1 MTSALNPRFTFET
14 FVVGA
19 ANRLAVTAGRTVA
32 ENPGSAYNPLF
43 IYSGSGLGKTHVLM
57 AVGHAAKAIAAQ
69 LNIEYLTLD
78 EYVEAFH
85 AAIAAGQGDAFR
97 RRFQNVDVLLVD
109 DVQFL
114 TNRKEMQAELLRL
127 TEALQQSGHQIVLAS
142 DRPPAEIADLDER
155 LISRFSGGLVVD
167 MGIPDYETRVAIL
180 RRKAEER
187 GSSFQPGVL
196 ETVARLEY
204 PNVRELMGALNRLI
218 AFQAVND
225 MPINEEAARK
235 VLGIPGTGDEGRGK
249 GAPPPATPASS
260 GDEFS
265 QFLSDVTVTVGKA
278 VEAWRARVAEAVMRW
293 EGEGYRTGR
302 LEKLLEQET
311 PAAVDDAI
319 AAYVQDVERLKAL
332 ETEVAVL
339 DPQAAGEKVF
349 RDPDHMDQA
358 EAAAA
363 KVRAGAAPPPAPS
376 GAFPFDSFV
385 VGDSNDVARNAA
397 RDVISKPGKKYNP
410 LVIVGRSGLG
420 KTHLLNAIGLEL
432 AKKKNAVVACLSTQQ
447 FVDELIAAIDGN
459 RVDWWRAR
467 YRRATALLLDDIQ
480 LLAGKERT
488 QEELFNLFNQLVD
501 ADRQLIF
508 TAPAHPNTLEG
519 LEERIVSRLEGG
531 LVAEISDPDKELR
544 RNVLERLLTNQRVPI
559 EPALLDYLADR
570 PIDSVRSLTGIVQ
583 RVVEAAAAQDAPVT
597 AGLARDVLEGAPPPR
612 RTTGLRT
619 SGIVVSSAG
628 GVRSRER
635 RVWAW
640 PASADRS
647 NFGYIYFDRG
657 RISYASIVNR
667 RDRLGD
673 ILVKH
678 DKITQE
684 QLDAAI
690 HRQAKERDKKLGEI
704 LVIQNVLTQQELER
718 YMRMQIEESVYYL
731 FTWTQGTF
739 NFEADVR
746 PEQQDFLVSI
756 NPESLLL
763 EGARRVDE
771 WGLIEKKIPSFDLIF
786 LVDRDRLA
794 ISDARLTEVQDRL
807 LPLLDGSRDVN
818 QVIEDSGLGALEG
831 RSA

>member
-1 MTSALNPRFTFET
+1 MTSTLNPRFTFDT

-57 AVGHAAKAIAAQ
+57 AIGHAAKVIASQ

-114 TNRKEMQAELLRL
+114 TNRKEMQTELLRL

-180 RRKAEER
+180 RRKSEER
-187 GSSFQPGVL
+187 GSKFQPGVL
-196 ETVARLEY
+196 EVVAKVEY

-225 MPINEEAARK
+225 SPINAEAAGK
-235 VLGIPGTGDEGRGK
+235 VLGIPSAAGASAAGSPAA
-249 GAPPPATPASS
+249 APPAVASP
-260 GDEFS
+260 DEFS
-265 QFLSDVTVTVGKA
+265 QFLTDVTFTVGKA
-278 VEAWRARVAEAVMRW
+278 VEAWRARVTEAVMRW

-302 LEKLLEQET
+302 LEKLLDQET
-311 PAAVDDAI
+311 PSAVDEVI
-319 AAYVQDVERLKAL
+319 ASYVQDVERLKAL
-332 ETEVAVL
+332 EAEVAEL

-349 RDPDHMDQA
+349 RDPDHMEAA

-363 KVRAGAAPPPAPS
+363 KVRDGAAPPPAPS
-376 GAFPFDSFV
+376 AAFPLDTFV
-385 VGDSNDVARNAA
+385 AGPSNEVALNGA
-397 RDVISKPGKKYNP
+397 RDCIAKPGKKFNP

-432 AKKKNAVVACLSTQQ
+432 AKKKNAIVACLSTQQ

-508 TAPAHPNTLEG
+508 TAPAHPNRLEG

-531 LVAEISDPDKELR
+531 LVTEIAEPDKELR
-544 RNVLERLLTNQRVPI
+544 RGMLERLLTHQHI
-559 EPALLDYLADR
+559 ALEPALVDYLADR
-570 PIDSVRSLTGIVQ
+570 PIDSVRSLTGVVQ

-597 AGLARDVLEGAPPPR
+597 AGLARDVLEGAPPPSPR
-612 RTTGLRT
+612 RTAGLRT

-628 GVRSRER
+628 GVRSREKM
-635 RVWAW
+635 VWDW
-640 PASADRS
+640 PFAADR
-647 NFGYIYFDRG
+647 
-657 RISYASIVNR
+657 
-667 RDRLGD
+667 
-673 ILVKH
+673 
-678 DKITQE
+678 
-684 QLDAAI
+684 
-690 HRQAKERDKKLGEI
+690 
-704 LVIQNVLTQQELER
+704 
-718 YMRMQIEESVYYL
+718 
-731 FTWTQGTF
+731 
-739 NFEADVR
+739 
-746 PEQQDFLVSI
+746 
-756 NPESLLL
+756 
-763 EGARRVDE
+763 
-771 WGLIEKKIPSFDLIF
+771 
-786 LVDRDRLA
+786 
-794 ISDARLTEVQDRL
+794 
-807 LPLLDGSRDVN
+807 
-818 QVIEDSGLGALEG
+818 VIEDL
-831 RSA
+831 R

>member
-1 MTSALNPRFTFET
+1 MTTALNPRFTFET

-85 AAIAAGQGDAFR
+85 AAIAAGQGDVFR

-196 ETVARLEY
+196 ETVAKVEY

-225 MPINEEAARK
+225 MPINAEIASK
-235 VLGIPGTGDEGRGK
+235 VLGIPT
-249 GAPPPATPASS
+249 AASS
-260 GDEFS
+260 TAAAPTVAAPTAGSPDEFS

-302 LEKLLEQET
+302 LEQLLEQET

-332 ETEVAVL
+332 EAEVAVL

-363 KVRAGAAPPPAPS
+363 KVRDGAAPPPAPS

-385 VGDSNDVARNAA
+385 VGPSNDVALNAA

-501 ADRQLIF
+501 ADRQLVF

-544 RNVLERLLTNQRVPI
+544 RDVLERLLTNQRVPI

-628 GVRSRER
+628 GVRSREKM
-635 RVWAW
+635 VWDW
-640 PASADRS
+640 PASGDR
-647 NFGYIYFDRG
+647 
-657 RISYASIVNR
+657 
-667 RDRLGD
+667 
-673 ILVKH
+673 
-678 DKITQE
+678 
-684 QLDAAI
+684 
-690 HRQAKERDKKLGEI
+690 
-704 LVIQNVLTQQELER
+704 
-718 YMRMQIEESVYYL
+718 
-731 FTWTQGTF
+731 
-739 NFEADVR
+739 
-746 PEQQDFLVSI
+746 
-756 NPESLLL
+756 
-763 EGARRVDE
+763 
-771 WGLIEKKIPSFDLIF
+771 
-786 LVDRDRLA
+786 
-794 ISDARLTEVQDRL
+794 
-807 LPLLDGSRDVN
+807 
-818 QVIEDSGLGALEG
+818 VIEDL
-831 RSA
+831 R

>member
-1 MTSALNPRFTFET
+1 MTSALNPRFSFET

-57 AVGHAAKAIAAQ
+57 AIGHAAKTIASQ

-180 RRKAEER
+180 RRKSEER
-187 GSSFQPGVL
+187 GISFQPGVL
-196 ETVARLEY
+196 ETVAKVEY

-225 MPINEEAARK
+225 TPINAEAARK
-235 VLGIPGTGDEGRGK
+235 VLGIPT
-249 GAPPPATPASS
+249 AASS
-260 GDEFS
+260 TAASPAAAVPTAASPDEFS
-265 QFLSDVTVTVGKA
+265 QFLSDVTLTVGKA
-278 VEAWRARVAEAVMRW
+278 VEAWRARVTEAVLRW
-293 EGEGYRTGR
+293 QGEGYRTGR
-302 LEKLLEQET
+302 LEKLLDQET

-332 ETEVAVL
+332 EAEVTVF
-339 DPQAAGEKVF
+339 DPQAAGGKVF
-349 RDPDHMDQA
+349 RDPDHMDEA
-358 EAAAA
+358 EAVAA
-363 KVRAGAAPPPAPS
+363 KVRDGAAPPPAPS
-376 GAFPFDSFV
+376 AAFPFDSYV
-385 VGDSNDVARNAA
+385 AGPSNEVALSAA
-397 RDVISKPGKKYNP
+397 RDVIAKPGKKYNP
-410 LVIVGRSGLG
+410 LVIVGKSGLG
-420 KTHLLNAIGLEL
+420 KTHLLNSIGLEL
-432 AKKKNAVVACLSTQQ
+432 AKKKHAVVACLSTQA

-467 YRRATALLLDDIQ
+467 YRRATALLLDDIH

-501 ADRQLIF
+501 ADRQLVF

-531 LVAEISDPDKELR
+531 LVAEIVEPDKELR
-544 RNVLERLLTNQRVPI
+544 RSVLERLLAQQHVPL

-570 PIDSVRSLTGIVQ
+570 PIDSVRSLTGVVQ

-597 AGLARDVLEGAPPPR
+597 AGLAREVLEGAPPPSAR
-612 RTTGLRT
+612 RTAGLRT

-628 GVRSRER
+628 GVRSREKM
-635 RVWAW
+635 VWDW
-640 PASADRS
+640 PGAADR
-647 NFGYIYFDRG
+647 
-657 RISYASIVNR
+657 
-667 RDRLGD
+667 
-673 ILVKH
+673 
-678 DKITQE
+678 
-684 QLDAAI
+684 
-690 HRQAKERDKKLGEI
+690 
-704 LVIQNVLTQQELER
+704 
-718 YMRMQIEESVYYL
+718 
-731 FTWTQGTF
+731 
-739 NFEADVR
+739 
-746 PEQQDFLVSI
+746 
-756 NPESLLL
+756 
-763 EGARRVDE
+763 
-771 WGLIEKKIPSFDLIF
+771 
-786 LVDRDRLA
+786 
-794 ISDARLTEVQDRL
+794 
-807 LPLLDGSRDVN
+807 
-818 QVIEDSGLGALEG
+818 VIEDL
-831 RSA
+831 R

>member
-1 MTSALNPRFTFET
+1 MTSTLNPRFTFDT

-57 AVGHAAKAIAAQ
+57 AIGHAAKVIASQ

-114 TNRKEMQAELLRL
+114 TNRKEMQTELLRL

-180 RRKAEER
+180 RRKSEER
-187 GSSFQPGVL
+187 GSKFQPGVL
-196 ETVARLEY
+196 EVVAKVEY

-225 MPINEEAARK
+225 SPINAEAAGK
-235 VLGIPGTGDEGRGK
+235 VLGIPSAAGASASGSPA
-249 GAPPPATPASS
+249 APPAVASP
-260 GDEFS
+260 DEFS
-265 QFLSDVTVTVGKA
+265 QFLTDVTFTVGKA
-278 VEAWRARVAEAVMRW
+278 VEAWRARVTEAVMRW

-302 LEKLLEQET
+302 LEKLLDQET
-311 PAAVDDAI
+311 PSAVDEVI
-319 AAYVQDVERLKAL
+319 ASYVQDVERLKAL
-332 ETEVAVL
+332 EAEVAEL

-349 RDPDHMDQA
+349 RDPDHMEAA

-363 KVRAGAAPPPAPS
+363 KVRDGAAPPPAPS
-376 GAFPFDSFV
+376 AAFPLDTFV
-385 VGDSNDVARNAA
+385 AGPSNEVALNGA
-397 RDVISKPGKKYNP
+397 RDCIAKPGKKFNP

-432 AKKKNAVVACLSTQQ
+432 AKKKHAIVACLSTQQ

-508 TAPAHPNTLEG
+508 TAPAHPNRLEG

-531 LVAEISDPDKELR
+531 LVTEIAEPDKELR
-544 RNVLERLLTNQRVPI
+544 RGMLERLLTHQHI
-559 EPALLDYLADR
+559 ALEPALVDYLADR
-570 PIDSVRSLTGIVQ
+570 PIDSVRSLTGVVQ

-597 AGLARDVLEGAPPPR
+597 AGLARDVLEGAPPPSPR
-612 RTTGLRT
+612 RTAGLRT

-628 GVRSRER
+628 GVRSREKM
-635 RVWAW
+635 VWDW
-640 PASADRS
+640 PFAADR
-647 NFGYIYFDRG
+647 
-657 RISYASIVNR
+657 
-667 RDRLGD
+667 
-673 ILVKH
+673 
-678 DKITQE
+678 
-684 QLDAAI
+684 
-690 HRQAKERDKKLGEI
+690 
-704 LVIQNVLTQQELER
+704 
-718 YMRMQIEESVYYL
+718 
-731 FTWTQGTF
+731 
-739 NFEADVR
+739 
-746 PEQQDFLVSI
+746 
-756 NPESLLL
+756 
-763 EGARRVDE
+763 
-771 WGLIEKKIPSFDLIF
+771 
-786 LVDRDRLA
+786 
-794 ISDARLTEVQDRL
+794 
-807 LPLLDGSRDVN
+807 
-818 QVIEDSGLGALEG
+818 VIEDL
-831 RSA
+831 R

>member
-57 AVGHAAKAIAAQ
+57 AIGHAAKAIAAQ

-187 GSSFQPGVL
+187 GSKFQPGVL
-196 ETVARLEY
+196 EAVAKVEY

-225 MPINEEAARK
+225 TPINAEAASK
-235 VLGIPGTGDEGRGK
+235 VLGIPTSASPSV
-249 GAPPPATPASS
+249 APSSVASPS
-260 GDEFS
+260 VASPDEFS
-265 QFLSDVTVTVGKA
+265 QFLTDVTATVGKA
-278 VEAWRARVAEAVMRW
+278 VEAWRARVTEAVLRW

-302 LEKLLEQET
+302 LEKLLEQDT
-311 PAAVDDAI
+311 PAAVDEAI

-332 ETEVAVL
+332 EAEVAVL

-349 RDPDHMDQA
+349 RDPDDMDAA
-358 EAAAA
+358 EAAAG
-363 KVRAGAAPPPAPS
+363 KVRDGAAPPPAPS
-376 GAFPFDSFV
+376 AAFPFDSYV
-385 VGDSNDVARNAA
+385 AGLSNEVALNAA
-397 RDVISKPGKKYNP
+397 RDVIGKPGKKYNP
-410 LVIVGRSGLG
+410 LVIVGKSGLG

-432 AKKKNAVVACLSTQQ
+432 AKKKNAIVACLSTQA
-447 FVDELIAAIDGN
+447 FVDELIGAIDGN

-467 YRRATALLLDDIQ
+467 FRRATALLLDDIH

-508 TAPAHPNTLEG
+508 TAPSHPNTLQG

-531 LVAEISDPDKELR
+531 LVVEIAEPDKELR
-544 RNVLERLLTNQRVPI
+544 RSVLERLLTQQRLPL
-559 EPALLDYLADR
+559 EPALVDYLADR
-570 PIDSVRSLTGIVQ
+570 PIDSVRSLTGVVQ

-597 AGLARDVLEGAPPPR
+597 AGLAREVLEGAPPPR

-628 GVRSRER
+628 GVRSREKM
-635 RVWAW
+635 VWDW
-640 PASADRS
+640 PAAGDR
-647 NFGYIYFDRG
+647 
-657 RISYASIVNR
+657 
-667 RDRLGD
+667 
-673 ILVKH
+673 
-678 DKITQE
+678 
-684 QLDAAI
+684 
-690 HRQAKERDKKLGEI
+690 
-704 LVIQNVLTQQELER
+704 
-718 YMRMQIEESVYYL
+718 
-731 FTWTQGTF
+731 
-739 NFEADVR
+739 
-746 PEQQDFLVSI
+746 
-756 NPESLLL
+756 
-763 EGARRVDE
+763 
-771 WGLIEKKIPSFDLIF
+771 
-786 LVDRDRLA
+786 
-794 ISDARLTEVQDRL
+794 
-807 LPLLDGSRDVN
+807 
-818 QVIEDSGLGALEG
+818 VIEDL
-831 RSA
+831 R